1 MSSSRRRIL
10 RFLLALVLSCAV
22 PFCIYKRV
30 GSQTGGE
37 LSLDTRVSS
46 ARASTIV
53 VCPVLFFAG
62 GDGAVE
68 ALYACSLIKVDF
80 FAGGDGAGEA
90 LYACGVVIIALS
102 KLRPRQVWCVPAGPN
117 LDIQCNCIVLILC
130 AQQVVKFPCGEQIT
144 VKFEQLQGYAKNFRW
159 LSPQFEKL
167 AAGQSDETWHCFLTI
182 KPVLALGVVRSLG
195 PNPEQME
202 AMCDHLDQ
210 YQPALSRDAVQID
223 SE

>member
-1 MSSSRRRIL
+1 MELERLYMHVGSLLL
-10 RFLLALVLSCAV
+10 RYPSCA
-22 PFCIYKRV
+22 RV
-30 GSQTGGE
+30 
-37 LSLDTRVSS
+37 R
-46 ARASTIV
+46 
-53 VCPVLFFAG
+53 
-62 GDGAVE
+62 
-68 ALYACSLIKVDF
+68 
-80 FAGGDGAGEA
+80 
-90 LYACGVVIIALS
+90 CGVCQLAS
-102 KLRPRQVWCVPAGPN
+102 F
-117 LDIQCNCIVLILC
+117 DIQCLLSCCEVFAQLLLSRCIVYCKVSYNCIVLILC

-195 PNPEQME
+195 PNAEQME

>member
-1 MSSSRRRIL
+1 MELERPYMHVGSLLL
-10 RFLLALVLSCAV
+10 RYPSCA
-22 PFCIYKRV
+22 RV
-30 GSQTGGE
+30 
-37 LSLDTRVSS
+37 R
-46 ARASTIV
+46 
-53 VCPVLFFAG
+53 
-62 GDGAVE
+62 
-68 ALYACSLIKVDF
+68 
-80 FAGGDGAGEA
+80 
-90 LYACGVVIIALS
+90 CGVCQLAPILTYMS
-102 KLRPRQVWCVPAGPN
+102 L
-117 LDIQCNCIVLILC
+117 CNCIVLILC

>member
-1 MSSSRRRIL
+1 MELWRRYMH
-10 RFLLALVLSCAV
+10 V
-22 PFCIYKRV
+22 P
-30 GSQTGGE
+30 
-37 LSLDTRVSS
+37 
-46 ARASTIV
+46 
-53 VCPVLFFAG
+53 
-62 GDGAVE
+62 
-68 ALYACSLIKVDF
+68 
-80 FAGGDGAGEA
+80 
-90 LYACGVVIIALS
+90 LS
-102 KLRPRQVWCVPAGPN
+102 KLIFLQEVMGLERLYMHVGSLLLRYPSCARVRCGVCQLAPILTYSVCSAAARCLFSCSCRGV
-117 LDIQCNCIVLILC
+117 LCIVLSLCNCIVLILC

>member
-1 MSSSRRRIL
+1 MRRLSIFTGGWGGAQSKVGPVYSRRRRIL
-10 RFLLALVLSCAV
+10 RFLLVLVLSCAV

-68 ALYACSLIKVDF
+68 ALYACSLIKVNF

-117 LDIQCNCIVLILC
+117 LDIQCLLSCCEVYCVLYCVFPIVL
-130 AQQVVKFPCGEQIT
+130 
-144 VKFEQLQGYAKNFRW
+144 
-159 LSPQFEKL
+159 
-167 AAGQSDETWHCFLTI
+167 H
-182 KPVLALGVVRSLG
+182 
-195 PNPEQME
+195 
-202 AMCDHLDQ
+202 
-210 YQPALSRDAVQID
+210 
-223 SE
+223 